1 MADADEIS
9 EQPGLERRL
18 AEFTPADAATTDVE
32 VDADGR
38 QVYTARAYSYDVVDR
53 YNTTMSQ
60 GAMRHVTIDDFRI
73 LAYHD
78 QRQDPV
84 GKPVSIED
92 TPDGPVVRWVFA
104 DTERAQE
111 LRSLVDGGFL
121 RAVSVGFVPDP
132 KAMHTRS
139 DGVTVFER
147 ADLVELSLVNA
158 PASPGALIQLARDMN
173 QDPAELRALFPE
185 VGAEEPEVAE
195 AEQRDDSAIN
205 EAISEAANA
214 ATFAPPVDE
223 LARAV
228 ETLRAAG
235 VSEDVL
241 AQLVPVPA
249 AECDTAERDA
259 EAVRKQRMLHN
270 LVLLRNAR
278 L

>member
-1 MADADEIS
+1 MADETLDETGV
-9 EQPGLERRL
+9 QRRL
-18 AEFTPADAATTDVE
+18 ATFAQTDAAAAQVE
-32 VDADGR
+32 YDDEGR
-38 QVYTARAYSYDVVDR
+38 QIYMCLAYQYEPAVDR
-53 YNTTMSQ
+53 YGTTMQ
-60 GAMRHVTIDDFRI
+60 RGAMAHVTPEDFRI

-84 GKPVSIED
+84 GKPVSVED

-104 DTERAQE
+104 DTPRAQE

-121 RAVSVGFVPDP
+121 RAVSIGFVPDP
-132 KAMHTRS
+132 QATAVR
-139 DGVTVFER
+139 DGVTVFGK
-147 ADLVELSLVNA
+147 ADLLELSLVNT

-173 QDPAELRALFPE
+173 QDPAELQTIFPE
-185 VGAEEPEVAE
+185 VTEE
-195 AEQRDDSAIN
+195 RDDAAIN
-205 EAISEAANA
+205 AAIAEAANA
-214 ATFAPPVDE
+214 TTFAPPVDE

-259 EAVRKQRMLHN
+259 EAAGRRERMLHN
-270 LVLLRNAR
+270 LFLLRNAR